1 MIPQTF
7 AERRILE
14 TLIRSYNTQSRTAA
28 YWKACDHPQWSQYEN
43 AAGVL
48 LDAIVSL
55 FDAAALTFAFDND
68 NDNGVRFTWK
78 RLTYA

>member
-14 TLIRSYNTQSRTAA
+14 TLIANYNVQSRSAA
-28 YWKACDHPQWSQYEN
+28 YWKACDHPQWCQYDN
-43 AAGVL
+43 TASILLGV
-48 LDAIVSL
+48 IISL
-55 FDAAALTFAFDND
+55 FDVTALTFAFDKD

-78 RLTYA
+78 RLTYV